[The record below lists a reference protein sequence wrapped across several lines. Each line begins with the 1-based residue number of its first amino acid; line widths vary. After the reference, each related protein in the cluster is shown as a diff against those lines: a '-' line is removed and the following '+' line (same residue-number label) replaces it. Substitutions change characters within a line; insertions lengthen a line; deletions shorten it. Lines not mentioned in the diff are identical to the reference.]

1 MIALLDAAVVLGFP
15 ALAVWVVRTGGARR
29 LWITAGSA
37 LAAVWLLALAA
48 SSVKFGNRLATQQ
61 GYGKTALLTVLMT
74 TLMLGLPLL
83 AATLVVHAAGGAI
96 RHAAL
101 LYLLAVAA
109 ALVALMLG
117 TGLAVSLTH
126 ALVS

>member
-1 MIALLDAAVVLGFP
+1 MIALLAAAAVLVFP
-15 ALAVWVVRTGGARR
+15 ALVVWAVRTGGLRR
-29 LWITAGSA
+29 FWIAAGSA
-37 LAAVWLLALAA
+37 LIVVWVLALAA
-48 SSVKFGNRLATQQ
+48 SSVKFGNHLTATQ
-61 GYGKTALLTVLMT
+61 GYGRTALLTVLMT

-83 AATLVVHAAGGAI
+83 GGTLAVHAARRSV

-109 ALVALMLG
+109 ALVALVLG

-126 ALVS
+126 ALAS